1 MKPRYWFT
9 VCGAIATLTGGSY
22 FLDFPS
28 RWRPAHPDA
37 GHEIV
42 VRLVQARRVSLPR
55 RIKISGE
62 LRPEREVNVVARLG
76 GKVTEVRFKVGDCVK
91 AGALIATVQADGL
104 ERRIREQETG
114 VRTAREE
121 LQARET
127 ESADADRLVAQ
138 RRELLRRDLISRREF
153 EQVENIAE
161 TSRARVEFARAS
173 RAQHEAML
181 AQLAGLRDLTR
192 LVAPMSGQVSHISV
206 KPGSLVGERGLIVT
220 LVDPDRLKLI
230 EEVTGDEA
238 GELRNGNLAEISSPE
253 IPGVI
258 ARAEVTRVEPLPGG
272 AMRGYEIEIRLAD
285 KRRIFHPGMGVD
297 AFIVSDVRDDLL
309 LIPRAAIAAE
319 NKRPAVFKVD
329 TGRALRQEVT
339 LGREID
345 DRVEVTEGLTDRDW
359 VIVDY
364 PKNLHSGSRV
374 RAGNS

>member
-1 MKPRYWFT
+1 M
-9 VCGAIATLTGGSY
+9 
-22 FLDFPS
+22 
-28 RWRPAHPDA
+28 
-37 GHEIV
+37 
-42 VRLVQARRVSLPR
+42 SLPR

-76 GKVTEVRFKVGDCVK
+76 GKVTEVRFKVGDWVK

-104 ERRIREQETG
+104 EQRIREQETG

-127 ESADADRLVAQ
+127 ESADADKLVAQ

-161 TSRARVEFARAS
+161 TSRARLEFARAS

-192 LVAPMSGQVSHISV
+192 LVAPVSGQVSHLSV
-206 KPGSLVGERGLIVT
+206 KPGSLVGEQGLIVT
-220 LVDPDRLKLI
+220 LVDPDRLKLA

-238 GELRNGNLAEISSPE
+238 GELRNGNLAEITSPE
-253 IPGVI
+253 LPGVI
-258 ARAEVTRVEPLPGG
+258 APAKVTRVEPLPGG
-272 AMRGYEIEIRLAD
+272 AMGGHVIEIAFVD
-285 KRRIFHPGMGVD
+285 TRRIFRPGMAVD
-297 AFIVSDVRDDLL
+297 AVIVSDVRDEVL

-319 NKRPAVFKVD
+319 NKRPSVFKVD
-329 TGRALRQEVT
+329 TGRALRQKVT